1 MCQLSGDAWLSVAT
15 AGISTM
21 AECWASLAEAIV
33 QGKTAKKQA
42 SVIVFILGS
51 FLVWEQRE
59 RDEIPTTKNYWRSR
73 QARSGGYQRNAMA
86 VRVFRELH

>member
-59 RDEIPTTKNYWRSR
+59 RDELLTTR
-73 QARSGGYQRNAMA
+73 GCPGNAGRLA
-86 VRVFRELH
+86 PFRDIDHMFTLCSHS